1 MNTND
6 YYFYNINSLKSDN
19 IDKTQRNIMNTK
31 FSNYYVSN
39 FYPGAS
45 STNDNHVEFATQEP
59 NIFFNGSLN
68 GLPPRSLIDVDS
80 TLLLKT
86 IDERGLE
93 KLDLNARPFA
103 TIPYLGRGNADPV
116 MESQLLQGESS
127 LSPKSV
133 STIMETSFMPY
144 REFSTDDFMN
154 KRMNTIGNDN
164 SSNLREGMDSRDVNR
179 DTINQQSRPLAG
191 GRF

>member
-6 YYFYNINSLKSDN
+6 YNFYNINSLKSDN
-19 IDKTQRNIMNTK
+19 IDKTQRSIMNTK

-39 FYPGAS
+39 FFPGAS
-45 STNDNHVEFATQEP
+45 STNDNHVDFATQEP
-59 NIFFNGSLN
+59 NIFFNGSHN
-68 GLPPRSLIDVDS
+68 SLPPRSLIDVDS

-86 IDERGLE
+86 IEERSLE

-103 TIPYLGRGNADPV
+103 TIPYLGRGSADIV

-127 LSPKSV
+127 LAPKSV
-133 STIMETSFMPY
+133 STIMENSFMPY
-144 REFSTDDFMN
+144 REFITDDFMK
-154 KRMNTIGNDN
+154 KRMNTVGTTNIQ
-164 SSNLREGMDSRDVNR
+164 EGFDSRDINR
-179 DTINQQSRPLAG
+179 DPINENSKPLSG